1 MYSLYVW
8 NIPINDFSDYTSFSL
23 CSALT
28 QTGCLWDCDIF
39 QYFDNG
45 QCIDCNN
52 CPLGCTNGLS
62 CNVCWDQLCA
72 VCLDFGNSCEMCL
85 VNAFNF
91 TGVCQCNAQ
100 FFAKNTECL
109 PCDKSCNSCF
119 GEFKMNCLSCVDS
132 TNLLMNGMCLYNCP
146 DGYIQIGAECS
157 PTDYVIT
164 NIVFYEENQ
173 YGMIQNVIIGS
184 NTSKDSNDPLPTQER
199 GYYFTQFSG
208 IKKLNSV
215 LNSYFT
221 LNF

>member
-1 MYSLYVW
+1 
-8 NIPINDFSDYTSFSL
+8 
-23 CSALT
+23 
-28 QTGCLWDCDIF
+28 
-39 QYFDNG
+39 
-45 QCIDCNN
+45 
-52 CPLGCTNGLS
+52 
-62 CNVCWDQLCA
+62 
-72 VCLDFGNSCEMCL
+72 
-85 VNAFNF
+85 
-91 TGVCQCNAQ
+91 
-100 FFAKNTECL
+100 
-109 PCDKSCNSCF
+109 
-119 GEFKMNCLSCVDS
+119 
-132 TNLLMNGMCLYNCP
+132 MNGMCLYNCP